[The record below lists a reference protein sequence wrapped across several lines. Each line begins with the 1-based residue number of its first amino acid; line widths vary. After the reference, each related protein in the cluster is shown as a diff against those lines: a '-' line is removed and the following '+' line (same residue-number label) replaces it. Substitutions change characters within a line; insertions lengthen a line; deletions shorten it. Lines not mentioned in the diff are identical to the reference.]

1 MIDFRFEAG
10 NYTPPLGHAVDFAY
24 SSNVSLSVA
33 SVITLTS
40 GVGVVYAHELQ
51 SSASIPFF
59 VSTEPVTPVQLRFD
73 RAGRVNSSPIS
84 LRFNAEIIPVP
95 PILDGSLGLDI
106 VLPWLEPLQA
116 EAQLT
121 VVGNTDRVANQYQLD
136 WVADTATEQQIA
148 LGWHL
153 GPLHNA
159 NISLPILLGAQQQ
172 QQNSFA
178 WALPALHQQTTS
190 VDWLS
195 LEATEAC
202 LQAVWQLTA
211 TYQLDTAL
219 SFDDGEQYDAQFV
232 LSYLVTGSDI
242 TQQLAIAWGPHK
254 PKWICSTK
262 YRPPEVGLL
271 TMRFSESALDNAQS
285 PITLRFT
292 ESDKYC
298 YFDDG
303 GGPIDG
309 NPTLPD
315 LDFKVPI
322 EPQIRRAYLMQPTLT
337 CTRVSDSLAIVLDS
351 VNFSDSRS
359 QYAQSVNLQFSS
371 AIDAL
376 NAENE
381 LLLIDINGYEFFALA
396 EQPSTRS
403 AFGTASYSSAGRSR
417 SALLSTPW
425 RAPISYTNDVA
436 RSFAG
441 LLGDLLTNSGWSIEL
456 VGITDFTVPAGAFSI
471 MGKSPIDAVSEAC
484 AQIGCM
490 VIPDEFASKLS
501 IVPRWPTSPWAM
513 DSAIADI
520 NIHDSV
526 ILSHSSQ
533 KQINQACN
541 AAWVRGE
548 QKGVSAKVKRAG
560 TAGDIATADITA
572 QLIVDNKA
580 ARLAGTNAIADTGNK
595 QKITVTLPLMADLP
609 PLKKGMLIGVT
620 YQSDVFKA
628 TCDSVSIS
636 ASMDINSGLDVIQ
649 TVTLIRHLL

>member
-1 MIDFRFEAG
+1 MNAESPVTIEHPKNPNRVVLRFSESWGNLRSPIKIRFEG
-10 NYTPPLGHAVDFAY
+10 EQPP
-24 SSNVSLSVA
+24 
-33 SVITLTS
+33 
-40 GVGVVYAHELQ
+40 Q
-51 SSASIPFF
+51 
-59 VSTEPVTPVQLRFD
+59 
-73 RAGRVNSSPIS
+73 
-84 LRFNAEIIPVP
+84 P
-95 PILDGSLGLDI
+95 PIRDGGIGLDI
-106 VLPWLEPLQA
+106 VLAWLEPLQT
-116 EAQLT
+116 EAQLA
-121 VVGNTDRVANQYQLD
+121 VVGHTDRVANQYQLD
-136 WVADTATEQQIA
+136 WLADIATQQQIA

-159 NISLPILLGAQQQ
+159 NISLPLLLGAQQQ
-172 QQNSFA
+172 QVNRFA
-178 WALPALHQQTTS
+178 WALPVLHQSITS

-195 LEATEAC
+195 LETVEASV
-202 LQAVWQLTA
+202 QAAWAITA
-211 TYQLDTAL
+211 TYQLDTPL
-219 SFDDGEQYDAQFV
+219 SFDNAEQVDVQLA
-232 LSYLVTGSDI
+232 LSYLVMGSDI
-242 TQQLAIAWGPHK
+242 NQQLAIVWGPHQAR
-254 PKWICSTK
+254 WICSTK
-262 YRPPEVGLL
+262 YRPPAVGLFSV
-271 TMRFSESALDNAQS
+271 RFSESALDNAQQ

-292 ESDKYC
+292 ESDRYC

-303 GGPIDG
+303 GGLVDG
-309 NPTLPD
+309 NPSLPD

-351 VNFSDSRS
+351 VSFSDSRS

-371 AIDAL
+371 AIDAS

-526 ILSHSSQ
+526 IMSYSSQ

-580 ARLAGTNAIADTGNK
+580 ARLAGTNVIADTGNK

-620 YQSDVFKA
+620 YQGDVFKA

-649 TVTLIRHLL
+649 TVTLIRHL